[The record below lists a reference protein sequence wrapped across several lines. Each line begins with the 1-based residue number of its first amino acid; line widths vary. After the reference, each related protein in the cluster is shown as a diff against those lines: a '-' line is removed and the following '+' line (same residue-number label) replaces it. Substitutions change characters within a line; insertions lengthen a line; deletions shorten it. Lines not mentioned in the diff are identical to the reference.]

1 MTMIKI
7 RTDDFEQLE
16 QGCVAACDSI
26 MQDLCALFEISQAM
40 VQHEYIDESYRHK
53 LNMLVGASFALI
65 HAINI
70 TFPGGSE
77 DEQAFNDSTET
88 EIGKA

>member
-1 MTMIKI
+1 MIKI
-7 RTDDFEQLE
+7 RTDDFEKLE

-40 VQHEYIDESYRHK
+40 VQHKHIDEDYMQK

-77 DEQAFNDSTET
+77 DEQTFDDSTET